1 MATDV
6 EASAVAAEAI
16 RLVARVRGSLALT
29 SALHE
34 LAQRA
39 LDAHVSVVLQ
49 AGPTGEF
56 RVTSASGL
64 DGSPLDAWLSTRRA
78 AEAAGRAIAADG
90 PVFLE
95 RLASEIP
102 EIARSLDAAS
112 GVIAPLAL
120 RDGAPGL
127 LLIGFKDDTPTVDLS
142 TVSVLAEAFTLG
154 LDRTRAEH
162 ESDLE
167 RDLRGLVPTAAGQS
181 YPAIGPALQGVCR
194 SLAWLLG
201 ADAAELWQHDRATR
215 ELVLVA
221 ASDGRPPGERVPVAD
236 QESIA
241 ARGLRLTGP
250 EIFRRADLTGP
261 PPDIAAPL
269 KGRRRALGTLVL
281 HGVHMDSMSASDLI
295 ARVEQ
300 IAHGLAT
307 TLENAQLLDDV
318 LRSRQEVRD
327 LADRLARSEKML
339 ALGQFVAG
347 VAHELNN
354 PLQGVIGHLELMR
367 ASGRL
372 PPDLARDTALVHRE
386 AERAARIVTNLL
398 LFAGSGRLRARRIS
412 LNGVVTRVLRV
423 RASAL
428 KAAHIDVTRDLA
440 EPSPQ
445 VNADP
450 ILLQQAI
457 LNVVMNAEQAIGS
470 SGHLSIASRVDTA
483 AGLATIVIEDSGPGL
498 ADDVRARVFEP
509 FFTTKEV
516 GQGTGMG
523 LAIAF
528 GIVRAHEG
536 TIEADNHSGG
546 GARFTI
552 TLPAQFTRHKMERA
566 AT

>member
-1 MATDV
+1 
-6 EASAVAAEAI
+6 
-16 RLVARVRGSLALT
+16 
-29 SALHE
+29 
-34 LAQRA
+34 
-39 LDAHVSVVLQ
+39 
-49 AGPTGEF
+49 
-56 RVTSASGL
+56 
-64 DGSPLDAWLSTRRA
+64 
-78 AEAAGRAIAADG
+78 
-90 PVFLE
+90 
-95 RLASEIP
+95 
-102 EIARSLDAAS
+102 
-112 GVIAPLAL
+112 
-120 RDGAPGL
+120 
-127 LLIGFKDDTPTVDLS
+127 
-142 TVSVLAEAFTLG
+142 
-154 LDRTRAEH
+154 
-162 ESDLE
+162 
-167 RDLRGLVPTAAGQS
+167 
-181 YPAIGPALQGVCR
+181 
-194 SLAWLLG
+194 
-201 ADAAELWQHDRATR
+201 
-215 ELVLVA
+215 VLVA

-261 PPDIAAPL
+261 PPNIAAPL

-281 HGVHMDSMSASDLI
+281 HGLHMDSMSASDLV

-367 ASGRL
+367 ASRRL
-372 PPDLARDTALVHRE
+372 SPDLARDVALVHRE

-423 RASAL
+423 RAAAL

-440 EPSPQ
+440 EPSPL

-457 LNVVMNAEQAIGS
+457 LNVVINAEQAIGS
-470 SGHLSIASRVDTA
+470 GGHLSIASRVDTA
-483 AGLATIVIEDSGPGL
+483 AGRATIVVEDSGAGL

-552 TLPAQFTRHKMERA
+552 ALPAQFTRHKMERA